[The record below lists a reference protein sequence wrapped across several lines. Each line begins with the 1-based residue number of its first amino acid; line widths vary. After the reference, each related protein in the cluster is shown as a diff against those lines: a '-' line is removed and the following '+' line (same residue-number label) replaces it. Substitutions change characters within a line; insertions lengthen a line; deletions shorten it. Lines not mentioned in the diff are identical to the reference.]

1 MIDQSHTYLLTTV
14 YLMSACGAPQTKYL
28 VNQLR
33 PSKMWFRS
41 ISRWTEQQAQSAK
54 TTLTAVV
61 YELQSFLFSFLAV
74 AETDV
79 YRVRRFIP
87 SIEWERLAGRTIT
100 RAQVNWMNTLAKKK
114 GKWIIWVTRGVHTPV
129 FQHIFKTVGLLFVNE
144 LVQPYNAIQIFQ

>member
-1 MIDQSHTYLLTTV
+1 
-14 YLMSACGAPQTKYL
+14 
-28 VNQLR
+28 
-33 PSKMWFRS
+33 MWFRS
-41 ISRWTEQQAQSAK
+41 ISSWTEQQAQSAK

-100 RAQVNWMNTLAKKK
+100 RTQVNWMNTLAIIK
-114 GKWIIWVTRGVHTPV
+114 G
-129 FQHIFKTVGLLFVNE
+129 NE
-144 LVQPYNAIQIFQ
+144 LFELLEEYTLRCSNTSSKQ